1 MVLTCCFRFLKH
13 KLKLVLNKEKKIK
26 KKNVMKKLKH
36 IVALIQSILA
46 RELHSQLLTHK
57 FTDITYASISQQI
70 VGKRTCL

>member
-13 KLKLVLNKEKKIK
+13 KLKVILNKEKKVK
-26 KKNVMKKLKH
+26 KKGMKKLKH

-57 FTDITYASISQQI
+57 FTNIAYVSISQQI
-70 VGKRTCL
+70 VGKRICL